1 MIIKSDIVEVIK
13 KRRRQTE
20 EKTDNEVKTEFNPM
34 YTMCMMY
41 MCIYVCVFMYVCFV
55 CVHVYDVCY
64 LWT

>member
-34 YTMCMMY
+34 YVYVMCMMY
-41 MCIYVCVFMYVCFV
+41 NMCINMYVCFV